1 MPRYIDADKLETVVY
16 ELNFERAEKWG
27 ITRGEFKLIDSVLF
41 EFPTADV
48 VEVVRCKDCKYYVPD
63 DYNCMQMDTGGWI
76 YNPDDYCS
84 FAEKKKVIE
93 TKESEERK

>member
-1 MPRYIDADKLETVVY
+1 MARYIDADKLGIVVY

-41 EFPTADV
+41 EFPTEDV
-48 VEVVRCKDCKYYVPD
+48 VEVIRCKDCKHYVPD

-76 YNPDDYCS
+76 YRPDDYCS
-84 FAEKKKVIE
+84 FSEKK
-93 TKESEERK
+93 